1 MQTNSTFSIIFFTRK
16 SRTNPSK
23 LSIYARITV
32 NGKRSEISLK
42 RNVLVNDWDNN
53 KAKCRG
59 NTTKVR
65 FLNAYLDEVYN
76 QLLDCHKQLFEEHKM
91 VSANAIKRRYLGEDD
106 NHKTLKELITYHNT
120 NMINVLKFGTM
131 KNYYTTER
139 YLHKFLNEILK
150 VDDIYLKQL
159 NYHFICDFEQYLRK
173 YKNTKKE
180 LSLNNNGVMKHL
192 ERFKKMIN
200 LAFRLEWIPKN
211 PFIQF
216 QLKFNKF
223 DRQYLTE
230 RELSLL
236 ENTFFKQERLERVKD
251 IFIFSCYTGL
261 SYIDVKELT
270 IRQIVKRIDNKYW
283 IHTKREKTNEVVNIP
298 ILPKA
303 LAIIEKYKYI
313 SELSNETKLLPLCS
327 NQKTNSY
334 LKEIMVACGI
344 HKNVTFQVA
353 RHTFATTVM
362 LTNGVPLETVSKLLG
377 HTKLSTTQ
385 IYARVLDTKIN
396 EDIDTLLERFERKKR
411 NQIDQSNVF
420 KAVDSEAG

>member
-1 MQTNSTFSIIFFTRK
+1 VIFYTRK
-16 SRTNPSK
+16 LSSPVIK

-42 RNVLVNDWDNN
+42 RNVQVNDWDNN
-53 KAKCRG
+53 RSRCRG
-59 NTTKVR
+59 NTAKIR

-76 QLLDCHKQLFEEHKM
+76 QLLDCHKQLFAEGKM

-131 KNYYTTER
+131 KNYYTTEK
-139 YLHKFLNEILK
+139 YLHKFLCETLK

-159 NYHFICDFEQYLRK
+159 NYRFICDFEQYLRK

-180 LSLNNNGVMKHL
+180 LSLSNNGVMKHL

-216 QLKFNKF
+216 QLKFDKF
-223 DRQYLTE
+223 DRQYLSE
-230 RELSLL
+230 RELELI
-236 ENTFFKQERLERVKD
+236 ENTHYNNERLERVKD
-251 IFIFSCYTGL
+251 CFLFSCYTGL

-270 IRQIVKRIDNKYW
+270 LNQITRGIDNNYW
-283 IHTKREKTNEVVNIP
+283 IFTKREKTNETVKIP

-303 LAIIEKYKYI
+303 LDIINKYKTACEKTK
-313 SELSNETKLLPLCS
+313 SEKLLPLCS
-327 NQKTNSY
+327 NQKANVY
-334 LKEIMVACGI
+334 LKEIAKDCGI
-344 HKNVTFQVA
+344 QKNVSFHVA

-362 LTNGVPLETVSKLLG
+362 LSNGVPIETVSKLLG
-377 HTKLSTTQ
+377 HTKLTTTQ
-385 IYARVLDTKIN
+385 IYARVVETKIS
-396 EDIDTLLERFERKKR
+396 EDVQNLLKRFERKAKKGME
-411 NQIDQSNVF
+411 I
-420 KAVDSEAG
+420 AEG